1 VDRQSD
7 TDPDARSA
15 KATRRRGAALERA
28 ILQAAADELIE
39 NGYPNLTMDR
49 VAARA
54 GTSKNVIYRRW
65 PSRAAL
71 SVAAYRHLLPT
82 DPEETPD
89 TGHLRSDALALLN
102 RANDRMSSPVGKVLR
117 ELLSGVKDD
126 PERVREIREQLQ
138 GAGLAPW
145 LTVLSR
151 AVARGE
157 IGADALTPRVA
168 TVATDLLRN
177 GYWLSGLTALPHS
190 VLVEIVDQVFLPLVR
205 ASGHPGGAGRPQV

>member
-1 VDRQSD
+1 MSADQ
-7 TDPDARSA
+7 RSGAGKGAQPA

-28 ILQAAADELIE
+28 ILQAAADELAE
-39 NGYPNLTMDR
+39 AGYPNLTMDR

-71 SVAAYRHLLPT
+71 SVAAYRQMLPT
-82 DPEETPD
+82 DPEDTPD
-89 TGHLRSDALALLN
+89 TGDLRSDALALLN

-117 ELLSGVKDD
+117 ELLSGIQDD
-126 PERVREIREQLQ
+126 PERVREIREQV
-138 GAGLAPW
+138 GRAGVAPW

-151 AVARGE
+151 AAARGE

-168 TVATDLLRN
+168 TVALDLLRN
-177 GYWLSGLTALPHS
+177 EYSLNGVTAVPHS
-190 VLVEIVDQVFLPLVR
+190 VLVEIVDQAFLPLVR
-205 ASGHPGGAGRPQV
+205 ASR